1 MKRYE
6 MINFFEEIFS
16 EVMSELNVSAWYEL
30 FDSDDSTIVENRIAS
45 KLNVTLDK
53 LYRSRTYN
61 NWVTDMAMDL

>member
-30 FDSDDSTIVENRIAS
+30 FDSDDFTIVENRIAS
-45 KLNVTLDK
+45 KLNVTLDR

-61 NWVTDMAMDL
+61 NWVTDMAMEL